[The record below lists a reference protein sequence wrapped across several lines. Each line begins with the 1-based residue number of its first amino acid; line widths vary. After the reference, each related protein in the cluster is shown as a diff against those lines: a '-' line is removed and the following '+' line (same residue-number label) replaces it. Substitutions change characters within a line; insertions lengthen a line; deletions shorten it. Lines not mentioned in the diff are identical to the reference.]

1 MLNKREPKNMLKFY
15 RRHGLALGFLMLGA
29 LVALMFGCTPND
41 PQSTFDAD
49 GPVAQSQLNL
59 FWIIFAAGAVV
70 FVAVEGAIIYMMVK
84 FRRRS
89 DDDIPEQVE
98 GNHTLEF
105 AWTAGPTALLV
116 LVAIPTIFTIFDNQV
131 SPDPD
136 ALTVDVIGHQWWF
149 EFRYDHPDDPTKD
162 VVFAG
167 DLHIPINE
175 VVNVNL
181 DSVDVIHSFWIPK
194 IAGKVDMIPNADNT
208 MWIEADRTGTYY
220 GQCAEFCGVQH
231 ANMRFKVIAQTR
243 EDFDSWLRAQ
253 AEPAVE
259 SQDPLVVEGSK
270 VFRSAGCSG
279 CHATDSITNDGT
291 PGREGPNLTH
301 VASRTNLAGGMFDN
315 RDESGNV
322 NLAILQRNLRTWITD
337 PESVKPG
344 NTMAS
349 EGAPYIDPENALDE
363 AELSAI
369 LAYLTSLK

>member
-1 MLNKREPKNMLKFY
+1 MLNLY
-15 RRHGLALGFLMLGA
+15 RRHGVLLGVLALASLL
-29 LVALMFGCTPND
+29 ALMFGCTPGD

-59 FWIIFAAGAVV
+59 FWIILGAGAVV
-70 FVAVEGAIIYMMVK
+70 FVAVQGALIYLLIK

-105 AWTAGPTALLV
+105 AWTAGPTALVV

-131 SPDPD
+131 SPDPG

-167 DLHIPINE
+167 DLHIPVNE

-194 IAGKVDMIPNADNT
+194 IAGKVDMVPNNDNT
-208 MWIEADRTGTYY
+208 MWIQGDQTGTYY

-231 ANMRFKVIAQTR
+231 ANMRFKVEVQTR
-243 EDFDSWLRAQ
+243 EDFDAWLRAQ
-253 AEPAVE
+253 ATPPEE

-279 CHATDSITNDGT
+279 CHATDPVANDGV
-291 PGREGPNLTH
+291 PGREGPNLAH

-315 RDESGNV
+315 RGEDGNV
-322 NLAILQRNLRTWITD
+322 NLAILQHNLRTWISD

-349 EGAPYIDPENALDE
+349 EGAPYIDPENALNE

-369 LAYLTSLK
+369 VAYLSSLK

>member
-1 MLNKREPKNMLKFY
+1 MTSKRELGNMLNLY
-15 RRHGLALGFLMLGA
+15 RRHKVLLGVFMLMA

-59 FWIIFAAGAVV
+59 FWIILGAGAVV
-70 FVAVEGAIIYMMVK
+70 FVAVQGALIYLLIK

-89 DDDIPEQVE
+89 ESHIPEQVE

-105 AWTAGPTALLV
+105 AWTAGPTALVV

-131 SPDPD
+131 SPEPG

-167 DLHIPINE
+167 DLHIPVNE

-194 IAGKVDMIPNADNT
+194 IAGKVDMVPNNDNT
-208 MWIEADRTGTYY
+208 MWIQGDQTGTYY

-231 ANMRFKVIAQTR
+231 ANMRFKVEVQTR
-243 EDFDSWLRAQ
+243 EDFDAWLRAQ
-253 AEPAVE
+253 ATPPPE

-279 CHATDSITNDGT
+279 CHAVDPIANDGVA
-291 PGREGPNLTH
+291 GREGPNLAH

-315 RDESGNV
+315 RGEDGNV
-322 NLAILQRNLRTWITD
+322 NLAILQQNLRTWISD

-349 EGAPYIDPENALDE
+349 EGAPYIDPENALNE

-369 LAYLTSLK
+369 VAYLSSLK